1 VRIETSVEGGYATIA
16 VSDNGPGVPVE
27 VRHRIFEPFFTTKA
41 SGEGTGLGLPM
52 CQSIVSRIGGR
63 IELDAAYAPGARFV
77 VTLPLAGPARA

>member
-1 VRIETSVEGGYATIA
+1 
-16 VSDNGPGVPVE
+16 
-27 VRHRIFEPFFTTKA
+27 
-41 SGEGTGLGLPM
+41 M